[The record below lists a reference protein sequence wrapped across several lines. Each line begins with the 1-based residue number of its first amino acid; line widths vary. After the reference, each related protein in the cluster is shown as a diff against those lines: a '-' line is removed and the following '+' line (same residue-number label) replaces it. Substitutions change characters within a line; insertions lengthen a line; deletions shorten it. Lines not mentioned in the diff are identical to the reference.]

1 MQSDLW
7 HFLWQT
13 AFNPKPVDFLEGS
26 VMLPVS
32 CYLNG
37 DGLVVFQAM
46 EVATEIK
53 RKLEK
58 KEKKRRKKEKRKQE
72 ALATG
77 EDEEP
82 ELKKAKSN
90 GQVCEPQYYP
100 GGEQGSRR
108 HF

>member
-1 MQSDLW
+1 
-7 HFLWQT
+7 
-13 AFNPKPVDFLEGS
+13 
-26 VMLPVS
+26 MLPH
-32 CYLNG
+32 G

-77 EDEEP
+77 EGEEDQEP

-90 GQVCEPQYYP
+90 GQVREPQYYP